1 MANSIFSQTLLVL
14 ILIVSGF
21 QLEAQEK
28 NIDEWELPRT
38 ARDFISR
45 NFPDQTIVRLTR
57 DDDDQEREYEAVL
70 GNSVKIEF
78 NHLGFW
84 KEVDGNNSEISTK
97 FIPRKITEYVNQNYP
112 SEKIGKIEKSVEKY
126 EIELLN
132 GLDLEFNSKGKFL
145 RIDD

>member
-132 GLDLEFNSKGKFL
+132 GPDLEFNSKGKFL

>member
-97 FIPRKITEYVNQNYP
+97 FIPKKITEYVNQNYP

>member
-112 SEKIGKIEKSVEKY
+112 S
-126 EIELLN
+126 
-132 GLDLEFNSKGKFL
+132 
-145 RIDD
+145 